1 MANLDFKQKKWENES
16 RDSIW
21 CDNDEKLSKIDKE
34 SQGTERE
41 ALKTL
46 SRLNKNK
53 SALWQITVKFQK
65 TKENNL

>member
-1 MANLDFKQKKWENES
+1 MGENES

-34 SQGTERE
+34 PQGTGKETLR
-41 ALKTL
+41 TL
-46 SRLNKNK
+46 SKLNKNK
-53 SALWQITVKFQK
+53 DALWQIIVKFQK